1 MITGFNKKH
10 LREFEK
16 LRKQYYYYMSL
27 GEVEQFSF
35 TDLVHELMNKDT
47 DIKCSSSLKQRNME
61 LLYKHAKPV
70 KYNISCIMDLFD
82 DAKRRYEMYMNGED
96 IIAS

>member
-16 LRKQYYYYMSL
+16 LRKQYYYMSL

-61 LLYKHAKPV
+61 LLYKHAKPA

-82 DAKRRYEMYMNGED
+82 DVKRRYEMYMNEED

>member
-16 LRKQYYYYMSL
+16 LRKQYYYMSL
-27 GEVEQFSF
+27 GKVEQFSF

-61 LLYKHAKPV
+61 LLYKHAKPA
-70 KYNISCIMDLFD
+70 KYNLSCIMGVKVMLEEVN
-82 DAKRRYEMYMNGED
+82 Y
-96 IIAS
+96 S

>member
-16 LRKQYYYYMSL
+16 LRKQYYYMSL
-27 GEVEQFSF
+27 GEVEQLSF

-47 DIKCSSSLKQRNME
+47 DIKCTQSLKQRNME
-61 LLYKHAKPV
+61 LLYKHSKLS
-70 KYNISCIMDLFD
+70 KYNLSCIMVS
-82 DAKRRYEMYMNGED
+82 K
-96 IIAS
+96 

>member
-16 LRKQYYYYMSL
+16 LRKQYYYINL
-27 GEVEQFSF
+27 GEVEQLSF

-61 LLYKHAKPV
+61 LLYKHAKPA
-70 KYNISCIMDLFD
+70 KYNLSCIMDLFD
-82 DAKRRYEMYMNGED
+82 DIKRRYEMYMNEED